1 VPVET
6 WFRHHDSHDTVL
18 GGDPP
23 QSLQATD
30 CVNLRTIVSSGM
42 LIGGLAAL
50 ADCHM
55 SGVQDSIDDL
65 RRRKA
70 QAEAGG
76 GQQRI
81 AAQHARG
88 KMTARERIEQL
99 VDEGSFVEVDSL
111 VEHRC
116 TDFDMDRNV
125 IPGDG
130 VVCGYGTIEG
140 RTIYCFAQDF
150 TVYGG
155 SLGEMHGLKICKILD
170 MALKTG
176 APVIGL
182 NDSGG
187 ARIQEGVASLGSY
200 AEIFFRN
207 VRASGVIPQISVIM
221 GPCAGGAVY
230 SPAITDFVIMVDKTA
245 HMFIT
250 GPEVI
255 KTVTN
260 EEVSFEDLGG
270 AATHATRSGVT
281 HFTAQDDN
289 DALELVRNLISM
301 LPSNNLE
308 RAPIKDTTDP
318 TDRECEN
325 LDELVPLDPTLPYDI
340 VDAVEEVLDDGAFLE
355 VQADYAQNIV
365 IGFGRL
371 GGHTIGIV
379 ANQPKFLAGC
389 LDIDASV
396 KAARFIRFCDA
407 FNIPLLT
414 FVDVPGFLPG
424 ASQEW
429 GGIIRHGAKLL
440 YAYAEATVPKLT
452 VITRK
457 AYGGAYDVMSSKHI
471 RGDYNVAWPTARLAV
486 MGAEG
491 AVQIIHRRRIDAAGD
506 PIGER
511 ERLIDDYEET
521 FANPYRAA
529 ALGYLDDVIQP
540 RETRA
545 KLSRA
550 LGALLEK
557 EEIRPARKH
566 GNIPL

>member
-1 VPVET
+1 
-6 WFRHHDSHDTVL
+6 
-18 GGDPP
+18 
-23 QSLQATD
+23 
-30 CVNLRTIVSSGM
+30 
-42 LIGGLAAL
+42 
-50 ADCHM
+50 M
-55 SGVQDSIDDL
+55 SGADERTEEL

-70 QAEAGG
+70 RSEAGG
-76 GQQRI
+76 GHERI
-81 AAQHARG
+81 SAQHAKG
-88 KMTARERIEQL
+88 KMTARERILHLLDSE
-99 VDEGSFVEVDSL
+99 SFMEIDSL

-116 TDFDMDRNV
+116 QDFNMERNI

-130 VVCGYGTIEG
+130 VICGHGTING
-140 RTIYCFAQDF
+140 KLVYCFAQDF

-170 MALKTG
+170 MAIKTG

-230 SPAITDFVIMVDKTA
+230 SPAITDFVIMVDKTS

-260 EEVSFEDLGG
+260 EEVTFEDLGG
-270 AATHATRSGVT
+270 ASTHASRSGVT
-281 HFTAQDDN
+281 HFTAVN
-289 DALELVRNLISM
+289 DQEALELVQELVGY

-308 RAPIKDTTDP
+308 KAPTKNSQDP
-318 TDRECEN
+318 HDRLCKI
-325 LDELVPLDPTLPYDI
+325 LDSIIPNDSSLPYDI
-340 VDAVEEVLDDGAFLE
+340 NEVIEEVLDDGAFLE
-355 VQADYAQNIV
+355 VQSDYAPNIV
-365 IGFGRL
+365 IGYGRL
-371 GGHTIGIV
+371 GGHTVGVIG
-379 ANQPKFLAGC
+379 NQPKFLAGC
-389 LDIDASV
+389 LDIDAST
-396 KAARFIRFCDA
+396 KAARFVRFCDS
-407 FNIPLLT
+407 FNIPLIT

-440 YAYAEATVPKLT
+440 YSYAEATVPKLT

-471 RGDYNVAWPTARLAV
+471 RGDYNVAWPSAQLAV
-486 MGAEG
+486 MGASG
-491 AVQIIHRRRIDAAGD
+491 AVQIIHRKRISTAGN
-506 PIGER
+506 PEQER
-511 ERLIDDYEET
+511 ERLVEDYNET

-529 ALGYLDDVIQP
+529 SLGYLDDVIQP
-540 RETRA
+540 RNTRMM
-545 KLSRA
+545 LIRA

-557 EEIRPARKH
+557 EEVRPSKKH

>member
-1 VPVET
+1 
-6 WFRHHDSHDTVL
+6 
-18 GGDPP
+18 
-23 QSLQATD
+23 
-30 CVNLRTIVSSGM
+30 
-42 LIGGLAAL
+42 
-50 ADCHM
+50 M
-55 SGVQDSIDDL
+55 SGNSDKIDEL

-70 QAEAGG
+70 KSQSGG
-76 GQQRI
+76 GQKRI
-81 AAQHARG
+81 SAQHAKG
-88 KMTARERIEQL
+88 KMTARERIQEL
-99 VDEGSFVEVDSL
+99 LDEDSFTEVDAL

-116 TDFDMDRNV
+116 RDFDMDRNV

-130 VVCGYGTIEG
+130 VVCGYGTIDG
-140 RTIYCFAQDF
+140 RLVYCFAQDF

-207 VRASGVIPQISVIM
+207 VRSSGVIPQISVIM

-230 SPAITDFVIMVDKTA
+230 SPAITDFVVMVEETS

-260 EEVSFEDLGG
+260 EEVGFEDLGG
-270 AATHATRSGVT
+270 ATTHATKSGVT
-281 HFTAQDDN
+281 HFTAKDDHV
-289 DALELVRNLISM
+289 ALDIVRELVSLI
-301 LPSNNLE
+301 PSNNLDIAPSIETSDPLE
-308 RAPIKDTTDP
+308 RSCDS
-318 TDRECEN
+318 
-325 LDELVPLDPTLPYDI
+325 LDSLVPEDPSLPYDMGEVI
-340 VDAVEEVLDDGAFLE
+340 QEVLDLDSFLE
-355 VQADYAQNIV
+355 IQDGFAPNII
-365 IGFGRL
+365 IGLGRL
-371 GGHTIGIV
+371 GGQSIGVV
-379 ANQPKFLAGC
+379 ANQPMYLAGC

-396 KAARFIRFCDA
+396 KAARFVRFCDA

-440 YAYAEATVPKLT
+440 YAFAEATVPKMT

-471 RGDYNVAWPTARLAV
+471 RGDYNIAWPTAELAV
-486 MGAEG
+486 MGAKG
-491 AVQIIHRRRIDAAGD
+491 AVQIIHRRRIDSSKNPD
-506 PIGER
+506 QER
-511 ERLIDDYEET
+511 QRLVDDYEES
-521 FANPYRAA
+521 FANPYKAA
-529 ALGYLDDVIQP
+529 ALGYLDDVIVP
-540 RETRA
+540 SETRSA
-545 KLSRA
+545 LVKA
-550 LGALLEK
+550 LGAILEK
-557 EEIRPARKH
+557 EEPRPEKKH

>member
-1 VPVET
+1 MNRLEHFVVYLFIRNAHGRLCFVIPL
-6 WFRHHDSHDTVL
+6 F
-18 GGDPP
+18 
-23 QSLQATD
+23 
-30 CVNLRTIVSSGM
+30 
-42 LIGGLAAL
+42 
-50 ADCHM
+50 M
-55 SGVQDSIDDL
+55 SGVKERIDDL

-76 GQQRI
+76 GQKRI

-99 VDEGSFVEVDSL
+99 LDEDSFVEVDGL

-116 TDFDMDRNV
+116 RDFDMDRNV

-130 VVCGYGTIEG
+130 VVCGHGTIDG
-140 RTIYCFAQDF
+140 RTVYCFAQDF

-230 SPAITDFVIMVDKTA
+230 SPAITDFVVMVDQTA

-270 AATHATRSGVT
+270 ASTHATRSGVT
-281 HFTAQDDN
+281 HFTADNDD
-289 DALELVRNLISM
+289 DALELVRDLVAM
-301 LPSNNLE
+301 LPQNNLE
-308 RAPIKDTTDP
+308 KPPVKVTTDP
-318 TDRECEN
+318 LDRACES
-325 LDELVPLDPTLPYDI
+325 LDGLIPNDPTTPYDI
-340 VDAVEEVLDDGAFLE
+340 LNAIEATLDDGAFLE
-355 VQADYAQNIV
+355 VQADFAGNIV
-365 IGFGRL
+365 VGFGRL
-371 GGHTIGIV
+371 GGHTIGVV
-379 ANQPKFLAGC
+379 ANQPKVLAGC

-396 KAARFIRFCDA
+396 KAARFVRFCDA
-407 FNIPLLT
+407 FNVPLLT

-471 RGDYNVAWPTARLAV
+471 RGDYNIAWPSAQLAV

-491 AVQIIHRRRIDAAGD
+491 AVQIIHRRRIGSAGD
-506 PIGER
+506 PEGER
-511 ERLIDDYEET
+511 KRLIDDYEDT

-529 ALGYLDDVIQP
+529 SLGYLDDVIQP

-545 KLSRA
+545 KLTKA

>member
-1 VPVET
+1 
-6 WFRHHDSHDTVL
+6 
-18 GGDPP
+18 
-23 QSLQATD
+23 
-30 CVNLRTIVSSGM
+30 
-42 LIGGLAAL
+42 
-50 ADCHM
+50 M
-55 SGVQDSIDDL
+55 SGNSDKIDDL
-65 RRRKA
+65 RRRKTKS
-70 QAEAGG
+70 QSGG
-76 GQQRI
+76 GQKRI
-81 AAQHARG
+81 SAQHAKG
-88 KMTARERIEQL
+88 KMTARERIEKL
-99 VDEGSFVEVDSL
+99 LDSDSFTEVDAL

-116 TDFDMDRNV
+116 RDFDMDRNV

-130 VVCGYGTIEG
+130 VVCGHGTIDG
-140 RTIYCFAQDF
+140 RLVYCFAQDF

-170 MALKTG
+170 MAVKTG

-230 SPAITDFVIMVDKTA
+230 SPAITDFVVMVEGTS

-260 EEVSFEDLGG
+260 EEVGFEELGG
-270 AATHATRSGVT
+270 ASTHATKSGVT
-281 HFTAQDDN
+281 HFTAKDDN
-289 DALELVRNLISM
+289 GALEIVRELIG
-301 LPSNNLE
+301 LIPSNNLQK
-308 RAPIKDTTDP
+308 APIVESKDPLGRKCESLDSLIPEDP
-318 TDRECEN
+318 SR
-325 LDELVPLDPTLPYDI
+325 PYDMSDVI
-340 VDAVEEVLDDGAFLE
+340 EDVLDSGSFLE
-355 VQADYAQNIV
+355 IQDGFAPNII
-365 IGFGRL
+365 IGLGRL
-371 GGHTIGIV
+371 GGQSIGIV
-379 ANQPKFLAGC
+379 ANQPMHLAGC

-396 KAARFIRFCDA
+396 KAARFVRFCDA

-440 YAYAEATVPKLT
+440 YAFAEATVPKLT

-471 RGDYNVAWPTARLAV
+471 RGDYNIAWPSAELAV
-486 MGAEG
+486 MGAKG
-491 AVQIIHRRRIDAAGD
+491 AVHIIHRRRIENSRNPDQ
-506 PIGER
+506 ER
-511 ERLIDDYEET
+511 ERLEDDYEET
-521 FANPYRAA
+521 FANPYKAA
-529 ALGYLDDVIQP
+529 ALGYLDDVVRP
-540 RETRA
+540 SETRIILV
-545 KLSRA
+545 KA
-550 LGALLEK
+550 LGAILEK
-557 EEIRPARKH
+557 EESRPEKKH

>member
-1 VPVET
+1 
-6 WFRHHDSHDTVL
+6 
-18 GGDPP
+18 
-23 QSLQATD
+23 
-30 CVNLRTIVSSGM
+30 
-42 LIGGLAAL
+42 
-50 ADCHM
+50 M
-55 SGVQDSIDDL
+55 SGNSERIDDL

-70 QAEAGG
+70 KSQSGG
-76 GQQRI
+76 GQNRV
-81 AAQHARG
+81 AAQHAKG

-99 VDEGSFVEVDSL
+99 LDRGSFMEVDAL

-116 TDFDMDRNV
+116 RDFDMDRNI

-130 VVCGYGTIEG
+130 VVCGHGTIEG
-140 RTIYCFAQDF
+140 RLVYCFAQDF

-207 VRASGVIPQISVIM
+207 VRSSGVIPQISVIM

-230 SPAITDFVIMVDKTA
+230 SPAITDFVVMVEETS

-260 EEVSFEDLGG
+260 EEVGFEDLGG
-270 AATHATRSGVT
+270 ASTHATKSGVT
-281 HFTAQDDN
+281 HFTAAN
-289 DALELVRNLISM
+289 DQSALDIVRELVSLI
-301 LPSNNLE
+301 PSNNLE
-308 RAPIKDTTDP
+308 KAPVANTTDP
-318 TDRECEN
+318 FDRPCDSLE
-325 LDELVPLDPTLPYDI
+325 ELIPKDPSIPYDMREAI
-340 VDAVEEVLDDGAFLE
+340 EGVVDSGGFLE
-355 VQADYAQNIV
+355 VQSDFAQNIIV
-365 IGFGRL
+365 GFGRL
-371 GGHTIGIV
+371 GGNSVGIV
-379 ANQPKFLAGC
+379 ANQPIHLAGC

-396 KAARFIRFCDA
+396 KAARFVRFCDA

-440 YAYAEATVPKLT
+440 YAFAEATVPKLT

-471 RGDYNVAWPTARLAV
+471 RGDYNIAWPTAELAV
-486 MGAEG
+486 MGAKG
-491 AVQIIHRRRIDAAGD
+491 AVQIIHRRRIGSSKN
-506 PIGER
+506 PEQER
-511 ERLIDDYEET
+511 ERLVDDYEEA
-521 FANPYRAA
+521 FANPYKAA
-529 ALGYLDDVIQP
+529 ALGYLDDVVSP
-540 RETRA
+540 SETRFA
-545 KLSRA
+545 LIKA

-557 EEIRPARKH
+557 EEPRPEKKH

>member
-1 VPVET
+1 MTKLDPGQRVNKIISDIIGTPKDT
-6 WFRHHDSHDTVL
+6 WNNISTSDNESRFIDLINEINDNVNDIYRC
-18 GGDPP
+18 GG
-23 QSLQATD
+23 
-30 CVNLRTIVSSGM
+30 
-42 LIGGLAAL
+42 
-50 ADCHM
+50 
-55 SGVQDSIDDL
+55 
-65 RRRKA
+65 
-70 QAEAGG
+70 E
-76 GQQRI
+76 I
-81 AAQHARG
+81 AIEKQHSKG

-99 VDEGSFVEVDSL
+99 LDQDSFVEVDGL

-116 TDFDMDRNV
+116 RDFDMDRNV

-130 VVCGYGTIEG
+130 VVCGHGTIDG
-140 RTIYCFAQDF
+140 KTVYCFAQDF

-230 SPAITDFVIMVDKTA
+230 SPAITDFVIMVDQTA

-270 AATHATRSGVT
+270 ASTHATRSGVT
-281 HFTAQDDN
+281 HFTADNDD
-289 DALELVRNLISM
+289 DALELVRDLVAM
-301 LPSNNLE
+301 LPQNNLE
-308 RAPIKDTTDP
+308 KPPIKSTSDP
-318 TDRECEN
+318 LDRECEA
-325 LDELVPLDPTLPYDI
+325 LDKLIPNDSTTPYDI
-340 VDAVEEVLDDGAFLE
+340 LDAIEATIDDGAFLE
-355 VQADYAQNIV
+355 VQADFAGNIV
-365 IGFGRL
+365 VGFGRL
-371 GGHTIGIV
+371 GGHTIGVV
-379 ANQPKFLAGC
+379 ANQPKVLAGC

-396 KAARFIRFCDA
+396 KAARFVRFCDA
-407 FNIPLLT
+407 FNVPLLT

-471 RGDYNVAWPTARLAV
+471 RGDYNIAWPSAQLAV

-491 AVQIIHRRRIDAAGD
+491 AVQIIHRRRIGSAGD
-506 PIGER
+506 QEGEKK
-511 ERLIDDYEET
+511 RLIDDYEET

-529 ALGYLDDVIQP
+529 SLGYLDDVIQP

-545 KLSRA
+545 KLTKA